1 MNEAPQLGNEIVVS
15 QLNNYSRQP
24 FIDTLARILGCEPK
38 AKQLQAFADRYP
50 DRWAQTAAIFGR
62 LAGYSDKTEIVNVS
76 VLAIV
81 KNSSDT
87 ELLQRIAEI
96 ESRLRKQG
104 QDAEEATI
112 VKQID

>member
-1 MNEAPQLGNEIVVS
+1 MSLATPKTSQDEIRS
-15 QLNNYSRQP
+15 QLENYSRGP
-24 FIDTLARILGCEPK
+24 FIATLARILGCEPK
-38 AKQLQAFADRYP
+38 AKQLQAFADKYP

-76 VLAIV
+76 VLAVV

-96 ESRLRKQG
+96 EQRLRNRG
-104 QDAEEATI
+104 QDAE
-112 VKQID
+112 